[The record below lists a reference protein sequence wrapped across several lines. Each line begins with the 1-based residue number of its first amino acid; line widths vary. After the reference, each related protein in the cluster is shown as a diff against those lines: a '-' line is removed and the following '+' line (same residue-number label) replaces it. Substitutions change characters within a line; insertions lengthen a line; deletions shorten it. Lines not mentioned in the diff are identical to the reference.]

1 MGAGGERADRNNS
14 LPRRVSGAPSSIDG
28 FIWAGNQRMR
38 EEGAQ
43 WEPSDARDSLDPRT
57 GMSGTSG
64 IKGVFASRG

>member
-28 FIWAGNQRMR
+28 FIWAGNQR
-38 EEGAQ
+38 
-43 WEPSDARDSLDPRT
+43 
-57 GMSGTSG
+57 TSG